1 MSIELLRPP
10 KNSVKKRSRVGRGPG
25 SGSGKTSGRG
35 HRGQNSRK
43 GGGVRLGFEGGQT
56 PLYRRLP
63 KRGFKNFHFK
73 KNYNEVNVYILN
85 QFEDGAVVD
94 RELLDKAGL
103 IPLSRSGV
111 KILGN
116 GDLNKKLEVHADVF
130 SKSAREKIEKA
141 GGKVVELNKN

>member
-94 RELLDKAGL
+94 
-103 IPLSRSGV
+103 
-111 KILGN
+111 
-116 GDLNKKLEVHADVF
+116 
-130 SKSAREKIEKA
+130 
-141 GGKVVELNKN
+141 

>member
-25 SGSGKTSGRG
+25 SGSGKTSGKG

-130 SKSAREKIEKA
+130 SKSAKEKIEKA